1 MLDKNKAYD
10 LRYFN
15 DDKLKEILNSIDK
28 SDCAIIFLQ
37 DIFYIKNILLQ
48 NDNLMMVYHH
58 VWVLSED
65 IGKKEI
71 LKHL

>member
-28 SDCAIIFLQ
+28 EDCAIIFLQ

-58 VWVLSED
+58 VWVLNED
-65 IGKKEI
+65 IGNKEI